1 MKKLALLSV
10 LCLLVGCAN
19 TPIGDSLSRAIAPQQ
34 LAPVVTLPPGFPLPV
49 YPPGRLTVASGN
61 EEEGRLVFNVS
72 NGTEALQFYQKFFT
86 QQEWDNLS
94 QTPQQIVAF
103 NRRYLVT
110 VTNQE
115 QTLSLYYLK
124 LQTPIAP
131 PTAPPVSPPP
141 TTPPPA
147 PTNPPNP
154 YLADLQKLGV
164 IPSDLN
170 MNATISRRE
179 YARWLVTTHN
189 RFFSDPTQQI
199 RLTPPDRELPIF
211 TDVPQSD
218 PDFSFI
224 QGLANAGIIDRNT
237 REFQPDRPLTR
248 EVLLQWKV
256 LLDVRRPIPPASSN
270 AVQNAW
276 NFQDSDRISP
286 PALGAVLQD
295 SRAGELSN
303 IRRSFG
309 FTTLLQP
316 GKHVSRLEAALSLW
330 YFGDGEKGIS
340 AKEVLSAVP

>member
-199 RLTPPDRELPIF
+199 RLTPPIGNCQFSLMSPKVTPI
-211 TDVPQSD
+211 
-218 PDFSFI
+218 
-224 QGLANAGIIDRNT
+224 LAL
-237 REFQPDRPLTR
+237 F
-248 EVLLQWKV
+248 KV
-256 LLDVRRPIPPASSN
+256 WLM
-270 AVQNAW
+270 Q
-276 NFQDSDRISP
+276 
-286 PALGAVLQD
+286 
-295 SRAGELSN
+295 
-303 IRRSFG
+303 
-309 FTTLLQP
+309 
-316 GKHVSRLEAALSLW
+316 ALSIAIPAN
-330 YFGDGEKGIS
+330 FNPIAPS
-340 AKEVLSAVP
+340 PAKCCYSGKCS